1 MTPASQVSVAPLSR
15 EPKTSIAPWWH
26 TILLIAIIVGFSI
39 FGGQLLA
46 RLSIRPNR
54 VPLYVAMLCFE
65 LSLFVYVWLLGLRP
79 RGVRIR
85 EIVGGRWNRFA
96 DFLSDLAAAFLFWMV
111 VIATLA
117 IIRYFVHYNGIE
129 AARQL
134 LPQNVQGFVMFLI
147 LSVTAGFCEEFIF
160 RGYLQRQFLTVTGS
174 AWIAISVQALVFG
187 VAHLYQGWRGVVAI
201 TVYGALFGIL
211 AQWRNSLRPGMMQH
225 AAQDSLLGIAGMLI
239 RHK

>member
-1 MTPASQVSVAPLSR
+1 
-15 EPKTSIAPWWH
+15 
-26 TILLIAIIVGFSI
+26 
-39 FGGQLLA
+39 
-46 RLSIRPNR
+46 
-54 VPLYVAMLCFE
+54 
-65 LSLFVYVWLLGLRP
+65 
-79 RGVRIR
+79 
-85 EIVGGRWNRFA
+85 
-96 DFLSDLAAAFLFWMV
+96 
-111 VIATLA
+111 
-117 IIRYFVHYNGIE
+117 
-129 AARQL
+129 
-134 LPQNVQGFVMFLI
+134 MFLI
-147 LSVTAGFCEEFIF
+147 LSVTAGFCEDFIF